1 MRIKNLIG
9 LCALAG
15 CLSLGIGSAA
25 ASTIY
30 WTDYAADD
38 SGAIYSLD
46 SATLAS
52 SPVIATGVSRGY
64 RMAADTVADQV
75 YWTTV
80 SGSGIYRANT
90 DGSSMDLVLAT
101 RLPSTQGIAV
111 DHASG
116 KVYYTQGS
124 MLRVADL
131 DGSND
136 MLLYDAGSTQ
146 LQDVKIDAD
155 SGRLYLTE
163 WDGTPASHG
172 AILSAA
178 LDGSDVQTVLDDIEN
193 GPVSIDLDISTSMI
207 YWVGYGLDER
217 VGGLHRVAMDG
228 SGQTT
233 ILADIDAES
242 LALDLTE
249 GYAYMVTPNQSL
261 TSGEISRVAL
271 DGSGFESISLPAGAI
286 PVGLTIV
293 PEPASVILLIA
304 GGTLM
309 LRRR

>member
-15 CLSLGIGSAA
+15 CLSLGVGSAV

-46 SATLAS
+46 STTLAS
-52 SPVIATGVSRGY
+52 SPVIASGVSRGY
-64 RMAADTVADQV
+64 RMAADTVAGQV

-80 SGSGIYRANT
+80 SGSGIYKANV
-90 DGSSMDLVLAT
+90 DGSAMDLVLAT
-101 RLPSTQGIAV
+101 RAPSTQGIAV

-116 KVYYTQGS
+116 KLYYTQGS
-124 MLRVADL
+124 MLRVVDL

-136 MLLYDAGSTQ
+136 TLLYDAGSVQ
-146 LQDVKIDAD
+146 LQDVKIDAAN
-155 SGRLYLTE
+155 GRLFLTE

-172 AILSAA
+172 RIISTA
-178 LDGSDVQTVLDDIEN
+178 LDGSNVQTVLADIEN
-193 GPVSIDLDISTSMI
+193 GPVSLDLDASSGMI

-228 SGQTT
+228 TGATT

-242 LALDLTE
+242 LALDLSE

-261 TSGEISRVAL
+261 TAGEISRVAL
-271 DGSGFESISLPAGAI
+271 DGSGFETISLPAGAI
-286 PVGLTIV
+286 PVGLTVV
-293 PEPASVILLIA
+293 PEPASVVLLVIGA
-304 GGTLM
+304 TM
-309 LRRR
+309 LARRR